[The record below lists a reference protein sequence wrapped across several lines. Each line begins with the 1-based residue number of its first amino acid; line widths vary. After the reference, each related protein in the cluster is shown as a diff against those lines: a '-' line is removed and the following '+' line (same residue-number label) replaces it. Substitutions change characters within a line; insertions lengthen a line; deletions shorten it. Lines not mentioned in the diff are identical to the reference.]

1 MTTVKKNND
10 QPTST
15 AETTVIFA
23 HAGSAA
29 YATII
34 PAKPDKA
41 GDNET
46 QKPDEA

>member
-1 MTTVKKNND
+1 MTNVKNNNE

-15 AETTVIFA
+15 TETTVIFA
-23 HAGSAA
+23 NAGAAA

-41 GDNET
+41 GDTNT
-46 QKPDEA
+46 DKPAEA